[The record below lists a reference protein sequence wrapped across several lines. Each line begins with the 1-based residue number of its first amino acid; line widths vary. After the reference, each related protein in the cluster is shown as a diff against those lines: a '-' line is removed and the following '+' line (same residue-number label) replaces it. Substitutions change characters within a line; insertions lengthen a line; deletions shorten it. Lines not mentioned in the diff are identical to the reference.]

1 MAGGVLCISKNR
13 DRTWL
18 AASGDCAVIE
28 TLSAFLM
35 AWTLLNQMNFGKKYV
50 QFQLFQPDLPQKHPM
65 SALTLSTV
73 RQNLSKFDYT
83 GLGLPV
89 LVLLIMAMLVVP
101 LPPLLLDI
109 LFTFNIGCS
118 LLVIMIAIGT
128 RKPLE
133 FSSFPSVLLF
143 ATMLRLGLN
152 VASTRVILVD
162 GHEGHEA
169 AGKVV
174 AAFGEFVIG
183 GNYVVGFII
192 FSILMI
198 INFIVVTKGAG
209 RVSEVNARF
218 TLDAMPGKQM
228 SIDADLN
235 AGVIDQETAK
245 KRREELSQE
254 SDFFGSM
261 DGASKFVS
269 GDAVAGLLILV
280 INLLGGLAIGVGQ
293 HGLSMSEAGKIY
305 TLLTIGDGLV
315 AQIPSLFLSLATAII
330 VTRVTTSESMTEQ
343 ATSQL
348 ANPTALN
355 LSAAILAIIGLVPG
369 MPHMVFLVLAL
380 ATAGLAWRITN
391 KVDVPEA
398 TPAEQAAQAA
408 LDEPKEL
415 DWDDVDQVDLIG
427 LEIGYG
433 LIPLVN
439 PETGGQLMNRVKGVR
454 KKLSAE
460 LGFLVQPVRIRDA
473 LTIDPDAYHIV
484 LKGVVRGKGQIKV
497 GKELAINP
505 GQVYGPLEGEA
516 TKEPAFGLEA
526 VWIDPSQRDMART
539 LGYTVVDAS
548 TAIATH
554 LNKVLR
560 DNAADLLSHDE
571 VQQLLDKL
579 AAKSPKLVEDLVPGK
594 LSLGVVTRTLQ
605 NLLNESVSIRDMR
618 TIAET
623 LSEVASRTQEPDQLT
638 SLVRPKLGRMIV
650 QSLVDDSNAL
660 SVMTLDP
667 NLEQLLHNVL
677 QQTAPGQ
684 SMALEPGLSE
694 RLFAALREGARAVEE
709 MGHPAVL
716 VVSPAIRPWMSKAVR
731 YRVNEMTLLSYSE
744 IPDDQSVKVVHTV
757 HAETR

>member
-1 MAGGVLCISKNR
+1 
-13 DRTWL
+13 
-18 AASGDCAVIE
+18 
-28 TLSAFLM
+28 
-35 AWTLLNQMNFGKKYV
+35 
-50 QFQLFQPDLPQKHPM
+50 M
-65 SALTLSTV
+65 STITLSTV

-83 GLGLPV
+83 GLGLPA

-109 LFTFNIGCS
+109 LFTFNIACS

-152 VASTRVILVD
+152 VASTRVILVS

-183 GNYVVGFII
+183 GNYIVGFII
-192 FSILMI
+192 FAILMI

-228 SIDADLN
+228 SIDADLS

-245 KRREELSQE
+245 KRREELGQE

-280 INLLGGLAIGVGQ
+280 INLIGGLAIGVGQ
-293 HGLSMSEAGKIY
+293 HGLSLSEAGRIY

-348 ANPTALN
+348 SNPTALYM
-355 LSAAILAIIGLVPG
+355 SAAILAILGLVPG
-369 MPHMVFLVLAL
+369 MPHIVFITLAL
-380 ATAGLAWRITN
+380 CSAGLAWRITQ
-391 KVDVPEA
+391 KQAEPA
-398 TPAEQAAQAA
+398 SSPAELAAKAA
-408 LDEPKEL
+408 AEEPKEL
-415 DWDDVDQVDLIG
+415 NWDDVDQVDLIG

-497 GKELAINP
+497 GREMAINP
-505 GQVYGPLEGEA
+505 GQVYGTLEGEL
-516 TKEPAFGLEA
+516 TKEPAFGLDA
-526 VWIDPSQRDMART
+526 VWIDPSQRDYART

-560 DNAADLLSHDE
+560 DNSADLLSHDE

-579 AAKSPKLVEDLVPGK
+579 SSKSPKLVEDLVPGK

-618 TIAET
+618 SIAET
-623 LSEVASRTQEPDQLT
+623 LSEVAARTQDPEQLT

-650 QSLVDDSNAL
+650 QGLVDESNSL

-667 NLEQLLHNVL
+667 NLEQLLHNIL
-677 QQTAPGQ
+677 QQSAPGQ
-684 SMALEPGLSE
+684 NLAIEPGLAE
-694 RLFAALREGARAVEE
+694 RLFGALREGAHVVEE

-716 VVSPAIRPWMSKAVR
+716 VVSPAIRPWLSKAVR
-731 YRVNEMTLLSYSE
+731 YRVNELTLLSYSE

-757 HAETR
+757 QAETR